1 MAHKALDLAANPR
14 NEFGKGAARRA
25 RRAGLVPGVI
35 YSKDTEPVH
44 FTTDRLDLTSIVRN
58 HGTNAVVDVDIEGE
72 KHLTLIKHIDQN
84 VLSLEIDH
92 VDLLA
97 IKRGEKVE
105 VEVPVVYEGEAT
117 PGSLVFQEVDTLRI
131 ECDVLSI
138 PDELTVSVE
147 GLEVGSQITAA
158 DIALEEGATLVDEED
173 LLIINIVEP
182 QEEEEIEEAAA
193 EAEAGGAEAGAE
205 PSEEAEA
212 ASEDEE

>member
-1 MAHKALDLAANPR
+1 MVHKALDLAANPR

-105 VEVPVVYEGEAT
+105 VEVPVVYEGEAA

-138 PDELTVSVE
+138 PDELAVSVE
-147 GLEVGSQITAA
+147 GLEVGSQITAG

-182 QEEEEIEEAAA
+182 QEEEDIEEAT
-193 EAEAGGAEAGAE
+193 AEAGGAEAGAE

>member
-1 MAHKALDLAANPR
+1 MAQRPVIKAEAR
-14 NEFGKGAARRA
+14 TEFGKGVARRL
-25 RRAGLVPGVI
+25 RRDWKVPGVI
-35 YSKDTEPVH
+35 YGAHQEPVH
-44 FTTDRLDLTSIVRN
+44 FAVPLLDIQSLVRN
-58 HGTNAVVDVDIEGE
+58 NGVNAVLELEIDGE
-72 KHLTLIKHIDQN
+72 QYLTMVKHVDQN
-84 VLSLEIDH
+84 VLTFDIDH

-117 PGSLVFQEVDTLRI
+117 PGALVFQEVDTLRI

>member
-182 QEEEEIEEAAA
+182 QEEE
-193 EAEAGGAEAGAE
+193 
-205 PSEEAEA
+205 
-212 ASEDEE
+212 

>member
-44 FTTDRLDLTSIVRN
+44 FTTDRLALTAIVRN

-84 VLSLEIDH
+84 VLTLHIDH

-97 IKRGEKVE
+97 IRRGEKVE
-105 VEVPVVYEGEAT
+105 VEVPVVYEGEPA
-117 PGSLVFQEVDTLRI
+117 PGALVFQEVDTLRI
-131 ECDVLSI
+131 ESDVLSI

-147 GLEVGSQITAA
+147 GLEIGSQITAA
-158 DIALEEGATLVDEED
+158 DIALEDGATLVDEPE

-182 QEEEEIEEAAA
+182 EAEEEEEEEEAAA
-193 EAEAGGAEAGAE
+193 EG
-205 PSEEAEA
+205 EA
-212 ASEDEE
+212 AAAEGDAEGTSEDKE

>member
-1 MAHKALDLAANPR
+1 MANKALDLSANPR

-105 VEVPVVYEGEAT
+105 VEVPVVYEGEPA
-117 PGSLVFQEVDTLRI
+117 PGALVFQEVDTLRI
-131 ECDVLSI
+131 ESDVLSI

-147 GLEVGSQITAA
+147 GLEIGSQITAA
-158 DIALEEGATLVDEED
+158 DIVLEDGATLVDEDD

-182 QEEEEIEEAAA
+182 QEEEPDEDEAAAEGEAVAEGEAAA
-193 EAEAGGAEAGAE
+193 EAPAEG
-205 PSEEAEA
+205 EE
-212 ASEDEE
+212 

>member
-1 MAHKALDLAANPR
+1 MAHKALDLTANPR

-25 RRAGLVPGVI
+25 RRVGLVPGVI

-105 VEVPVVYEGEAT
+105 VEVPVVYEGEAA

-193 EAEAGGAEAGAE
+193 EAEAGGAE

>member
-1 MAHKALDLAANPR
+1 MAHKALDLTANPR

-105 VEVPVVYEGEAT
+105 VEVPVVYEGEAA

-193 EAEAGGAEAGAE
+193 EAEAGGAE
-205 PSEEAEA
+205 PSEQAEA

>member
-1 MAHKALDLAANPR
+1 MANKALDLSANPR

-105 VEVPVVYEGEAT
+105 VEVPVVYEGEPA
-117 PGSLVFQEVDTLRI
+117 PGALVFQEVDTLRI
-131 ECDVLSI
+131 ESDVLSI

-147 GLEVGSQITAA
+147 GLEIGSQITAA
-158 DIALEEGATLVDEED
+158 DIVLEDGATLVDEDD

-182 QEEEEIEEAAA
+182 QEEEPEEEEAAA
-193 EAEAGGAEAGAE
+193 EGEAAAEAPAEG
-205 PSEEAEA
+205 EE
-212 ASEDEE
+212 

>member
-1 MAHKALDLAANPR
+1 MANKALDLSANPR

-105 VEVPVVYEGEAT
+105 VEVPVVYEGEPA
-117 PGSLVFQEVDTLRI
+117 PGALVFQEVDTLRI
-131 ECDVLSI
+131 ESDVLSI

-147 GLEVGSQITAA
+147 GLEIGSQITAA
-158 DIALEEGATLVDEED
+158 DIVLEDGATLVDEDD

-182 QEEEEIEEAAA
+182 QEEEPEEEEAAA
-193 EAEAGGAEAGAE
+193 EGEAVAEGEAAAEAPAEG
-205 PSEEAEA
+205 EE
-212 ASEDEE
+212 

>member
-84 VLSLEIDH
+84 VLTLHIDH

-97 IKRGEKVE
+97 IRRGEKVE
-105 VEVPVVYEGEAT
+105 VEVPVVYEGEPA
-117 PGSLVFQEVDTLRI
+117 PGALVFQEVDTLRI
-131 ECDVLSI
+131 ESDVLSI

-147 GLEVGSQITAA
+147 GLEIGSQITAA
-158 DIALEEGATLVDEED
+158 DIALEDGATLVDEPE

-182 QEEEEIEEAAA
+182 EEEEEEEEEEAAA
-193 EAEAGGAEAGAE
+193 EG
-205 PSEEAEA
+205 EA
-212 ASEDEE
+212 AAAEGDAEGTSEDKE

>member
-1 MAHKALDLAANPR
+1 MAHKALDLTANPR

-105 VEVPVVYEGEAT
+105 VEVPVVYEGEAA

-193 EAEAGGAEAGAE
+193 EAEAGGAE